1 MFYDYL
7 LTAESEVELVW
18 LRKMSPSSW
27 ILLANRAVLWLS
39 VVSSV
44 VGYANTTVCALANFL
59 TSLVY

>member
-18 LRKMSPSSW
+18 LRKMSSSSW

-44 VGYANTTVCALANFL
+44 VGYVNTTVGALADFFMNWM
-59 TSLVY
+59 Y